1 VKINLPTI
9 FFGYGYAI

>member
-9 FFGYGYAI
+9 F